1 MIFFVKGKVKNRD
14 VVEEYVINCLRYLNL
29 HRMTSKTV
37 IIDFKSNL
45 DGDAQGYC
53 FAIDKV
59 AEVTI
64 GKKWAGRNLTFMEQM
79 QTLAHELVHVKQYFR
94 GELSYG
100 KTGEFCW
107 KKRNAGGYKYENQP
121 WEKEAFKME
130 KELFVEC
137 FPFHMKIN

>member
-14 VVEEYVINCLRYLNL
+14 VVEEYVINCLKYLNL

-37 IIDFKSNL
+37 IVDFKSNL

-64 GKKWAGRNLTFMEQM
+64 AKKWAGRKLTFMEQM

-94 GELSYG
+94 NELTYGE
-100 KTGEFCW
+100 TGDFCW

-130 KELFVEC
+130 KEIFVEC
-137 FPFHMKIN
+137 FPFHMEIN

>member
-14 VVEEYVINCLRYLNL
+14 VVEEYVINCLKYLNL

-94 GELSYG
+94 NELTYGE
-100 KTGEFCW
+100 TGDFCW

-130 KELFVEC
+130 KEIFVEC
-137 FPFHMKIN
+137 FPFHMEIN

>member
-14 VVEEYVINCLRYLNL
+14 VVEEYVINCLKYLNL

-37 IIDFKSNL
+37 IVDFKSNL

-64 GKKWAGRNLTFMEQM
+64 AKKWAGRKLTFMEQM

-94 GELSYG
+94 NELSYG
-100 KTGEFCW
+100 ETGDFCW

-130 KELFVEC
+130 KEIFVEC
-137 FPFHMKIN
+137 FPFHMEIN